1 MVWVNFYSI
10 HQMDE
15 DIEGYDSIELHPKL
29 EEEEDEEEEELPPRV
44 KYAPFQEE
52 EDFDQE

>member
-1 MVWVNFYSI
+1 
-10 HQMDE
+10 MDE